1 MAIVFVLSV
10 VVPGSNVKTNE
21 LNQMGQV
28 EEKNYKPQAASCKPV
43 FTRFKKSKDK
53 ISPAARACPGSGWL
67 TAVKLH
73 LL

>member
-1 MAIVFVLSV
+1 
-10 VVPGSNVKTNE
+10 
-21 LNQMGQV
+21 MGQV

-67 TAVKLH
+67 TASVKLH
-73 LL
+73 RL